1 MLKTYWRIISWLER
15 IGDNILIILSFLL
28 AYEFRD
34 SIVLSLIDDVLPF
47 KSDLLELGE
56 IDQYYLILGIALPVY
71 NASLSILGAYRS
83 MRFHVWH
90 KILRY
95 TLFSAAIVFLSI
107 GAFLFLL
114 KVDLSRSFVATF
126 CLLSGTALFIER
138 FMVLMILR
146 FFRIRGKNFRN
157 ILVVGTGVQARNIFF
172 EIQSQPELGIRVKGF
187 VDVRGAKNEKGEVV
201 PEFDSSVFD
210 LPARIVATA
219 ETFEAALKRFAIDE
233 VIFTE
238 VIASFPIVHALSE
251 IAVDEGVRV
260 TFAADLFSLGVFTSE
275 VSSFGDIPVIH
286 FHAAPGGDDNIPL
299 FIKRIIDFFVSG
311 ILLVVCFPFLLLI
324 ALLIKLDSDGA
335 VFFTQRRV
343 GLNGRMFTL
352 LKFRSMVTNAEE
364 LLENL
369 RDKNEMQ
376 GPVFKINDDPRITS
390 VGKFLRKY
398 SLDELPQLWNV
409 FKGDMSLVG
418 PRPPLPEEVSHYKRK
433 QRKRL
438 SMRPGLTCIWQ
449 VSGRN
454 EIPDFEE
461 WTRLDLEYIN
471 NWSLKQ
477 DFILLLKTIP
487 AVVLGTGAR

>member
-28 AYEFRD
+28 AYELRD
-34 SIVLSLIDDVLPF
+34 SLVLSLIQDILPF

-56 IDQYYLILGIALPVY
+56 IDQYYLVLGIALPVY

-83 MRFHVWH
+83 MRFHVWY

-95 TLFSAAIVFLSI
+95 TLFSSAIVFLTV

-114 KVDLSRSFVATF
+114 KVDLSRSFIATF
-126 CLLSGTALFIER
+126 CVLSGTALFTER
-138 FMVLMILR
+138 FFVLLLLR

-157 ILVVGTGVQARNIFF
+157 ILVVGTGVQARKIFF
-172 EIQSQPELGIRVKGF
+172 EVQSQPELGIRVKGF
-187 VDVRGAKNEKGEVV
+187 VDVRGASNKKGEIV
-201 PEFDSSVFD
+201 PEDDSSVFD
-210 LPARIVATA
+210 LPARVIATA
-219 ETFEAALKRFAIDE
+219 ETFEAALKRYAIDE

-238 VIASFPIVHALSE
+238 VIASFPVVHSLSE

-260 TFAADLFSLGVFTSE
+260 TFAADLFSLGIFTSE

-299 FIKRIIDFFVSG
+299 LLKRMFDFIISSL
-311 ILLVVCFPFLLLI
+311 LLVVLSPVLFFI
-324 ALLIKLDSDGA
+324 AILVKVDSKGP
-335 VFFTQRRV
+335 VFFRQKRV

-352 LKFRSMVTNAEE
+352 YKYRSMVTNAEA
-364 LLENL
+364 LLETL
-369 RDKNEMQ
+369 KDQNEMQ
-376 GPVFKINDDPRITS
+376 GPVFKIRKDPRITRL
-390 VGKFLRKY
+390 GAFLRKY

-409 FKGDMSLVG
+409 LKGDMSLVG
-418 PRPPLPEEVSHYKRK
+418 PRPPLPTEVSHYKRK

-461 WTRLDLEYIN
+461 WARLDLEYIN

-487 AVVLGTGAR
+487 VVVLGTGAR

>member
-15 IGDNILIILSFLL
+15 IGDNFLIIASFFI
-28 AYEFRD
+28 AYELRD
-34 SIVLSLIDDVLPF
+34 SLVLSLVEDVLPF
-47 KSDLLELGE
+47 KSDMLELGE
-56 IDQYYLILGIALPVY
+56 LDQYYLILGIALPVY

-95 TLFSAAIVFLSI
+95 TYFSAAIVFLSV

-114 KVDLSRSFVATF
+114 KLDLSRSFVATF
-126 CLLSGTALFIER
+126 CLVSGTALFLER
-138 FMVLMILR
+138 FMVLMVLR

-157 ILVVGTGVQARNIFF
+157 ILVVGTGVQARNLFF
-172 EIQSQPELGIRVKGF
+172 EIQSQPELGIRIKGF
-187 VDVRGAKNEKGEVV
+187 VDVRGARNDKGEMV
-201 PEFDSSVFD
+201 PEDDSSVFD
-210 LPARIVATA
+210 LPSRIIATA
-219 ETFEAALKRFAIDE
+219 ETFEAALKRYAIDE

-238 VIASFPIVHALSE
+238 VIASFPVVHALSE

-275 VSSFGDIPVIH
+275 VSSFGEIPVIH

-299 FIKRIIDFFVSG
+299 FIKRILDFVISG
-311 ILLVVCFPFLLLI
+311 VLLLMLFPFLLFI
-324 ALLIKLDSDGA
+324 ALLIKIDSRGP
-335 VFFTQRRV
+335 VFFSQKRV

-352 LKFRSMVTNAEE
+352 LKFRSMVVNAEE
-364 LLENL
+364 LLENI

-376 GPVFKINDDPRITS
+376 GPVFKISKDPRITR
-390 VGKFLRKY
+390 VGRILRKY

-409 FKGDMSLVG
+409 LKGDMSLVG
-418 PRPPLPEEVSHYKRK
+418 PRPPLPDEVSHYKRK

-461 WTRLDLEYIN
+461 WARLDLEYIN

-477 DFILLLKTIP
+477 DFVLLLKTIP
-487 AVVLGTGAR
+487 AVMLGTGAR